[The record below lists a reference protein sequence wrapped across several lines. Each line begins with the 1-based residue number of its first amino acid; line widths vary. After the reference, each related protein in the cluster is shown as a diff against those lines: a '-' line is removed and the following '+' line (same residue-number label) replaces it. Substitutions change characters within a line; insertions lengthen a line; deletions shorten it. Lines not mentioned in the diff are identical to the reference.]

1 MLPDARHG
9 IGLLAGRAA
18 EIGVGS
24 ASWLVRSVIRP
35 TGATSGTQP
44 RKGASRALRLAYA
57 SPVSRSIHETRSSLS
72 HLRRSSY
79 SDDER
84 RREDMAVVEAR
95 LARKRVYKARGRR
108 RSEDRPVATGAPT
121 ELVVTN
127 DEAHRFVHHPLSP
140 ADIKGLVALMPAE
153 PGIDLLAVRLRT
165 GRHEEAMR
173 GKPDPLVGRPSN
185 DTEGPVW
192 APTLLGLYRGLPK
205 EIDLFG
211 YVYDPTQLR
220 APQLQLVLL
229 WLKQAHTLAHEVAHC
244 WDDGARA
251 GRDWSGIAIGRRTE
265 AYAAKMANVWLVSHA
280 VPYFRAKHR
289 ARAKVFE
296 VWLAEE
302 LGVPIS
308 LDDVARDVDRE
319 LWGLAIGL
327 AKLASTWGDTSALDA
342 RVAVAEQLHFT
353 DEFAK
358 AREVL
363 QAVLDEEPRHVR
375 AWALMG
381 DVAVH
386 ERDWDRALAVTEA
399 AINLAPGDPDVA
411 EDRVDAL
418 VGAKRWDDAVT
429 ACHHTLGLASSK
441 SGDWRR
447 PGAAPV
453 AALAAREPERVVAS
467 RHCVVPPLGAHQGV
481 DAVLGDIGV
490 AGGQVDGSLGDRE
503 QRSQFSLV
511 DGDVAH
517 EGPRSDMAGL
527 FVQHRLEDLSG
538 LGELVGEVELFCY
551 RHAGVERRGVPPGR
565 SQLGEADGEPP
576 QFPVDIA
583 GHVVKAYRYAQLFSE
598 PYLEDL
604 GARPVLGPEIGHR
617 VGHEPNVR
625 HFGGVGLGPAP
636 DGDPA
641 PVAPRPGA
649 VVPAVGDLVG
659 EGVGLLQPQQHQLQ
673 LGGPELGRVVDVAEQ
688 VDLFWEPPVEA
699 EERWCP
705 DRAFRVVGGPADQR
719 VGLAPHGLLMAAGP
733 QPDGQQVYPGLCG
746 HEGDQALYVGRAEG
760 MVDEAVGLVVGHHEL
775 GGGACRHWPVLGT
788 APASGLVD
796 AFAC

>member
-1 MLPDARHG
+1 
-9 IGLLAGRAA
+9 
-18 EIGVGS
+18 
-24 ASWLVRSVIRP
+24 
-35 TGATSGTQP
+35 
-44 RKGASRALRLAYA
+44 
-57 SPVSRSIHETRSSLS
+57 
-72 HLRRSSY
+72 
-79 SDDER
+79 
-84 RREDMAVVEAR
+84 MAVVEAR

-211 YVYDPTQLR
+211 YVYDPAQLR
-220 APQLQLVLL
+220 APQVQLVLL

-251 GRDWSGIAIGRRTE
+251 GRDWSGIAISRRTE
-265 AYAAKMANVWLVSHA
+265 AYAAKMANAWLVSHA

-289 ARAKVFE
+289 AAALAFE
-296 VWLAEE
+296 AWLAEE

-327 AKLASTWGDTSALDA
+327 TQLASTWGDTSALDA

-363 QAVLDEEPRHVR
+363 EAVLDEEPRHVR

-399 AINLAPGDPDVA
+399 AVDLAPTDPDIA

-429 ACHHTLGLASSK
+429 ACHHALGLASSK

-447 PGAAPV
+447 GRMV
-453 AALAAREPERVVAS
+453 AQRV
-467 RHCVVPPLGAHQGV
+467 HCYLEMKQYEQAKV
-481 DAVLGDIGV
+481 D
-490 AGGQVDGSLGDRE
+490 
-503 QRSQFSLV
+503 
-511 DGDVAH
+511 
-517 EGPRSDMAGL
+517 
-527 FVQHRLEDLSG
+527 LEDLAQANKGWWRQWSSALTAEMLIGQGSWAEAHELAATALFRRLPLVQRAFLVAAKWEAGRRLGISSPQPVPTERQLRVLRHQGREAWAERLLSLG
-538 LGELVGEVELFCY
+538 LVPS
-551 RHAGVERRGVPPGR
+551 RDRPPRR
-565 SQLGEADGEPP
+565 
-576 QFPVDIA
+576 
-583 GHVVKAYRYAQLFSE
+583 
-598 PYLEDL
+598 
-604 GARPVLGPEIGHR
+604 
-617 VGHEPNVR
+617 
-625 HFGGVGLGPAP
+625 
-636 DGDPA
+636 
-641 PVAPRPGA
+641 
-649 VVPAVGDLVG
+649 
-659 EGVGLLQPQQHQLQ
+659 
-673 LGGPELGRVVDVAEQ
+673 Q
-688 VDLFWEPPVEA
+688 VDLL
-699 EERWCP
+699 
-705 DRAFRVVGGPADQR
+705 DRAGPAFR
-719 VGLAPHGLLMAAGP
+719 P
-733 QPDGQQVYPGLCG
+733 
-746 HEGDQALYVGRAEG
+746 
-760 MVDEAVGLVVGHHEL
+760 
-775 GGGACRHWPVLGT
+775 
-788 APASGLVD
+788 
-796 AFAC
+796 